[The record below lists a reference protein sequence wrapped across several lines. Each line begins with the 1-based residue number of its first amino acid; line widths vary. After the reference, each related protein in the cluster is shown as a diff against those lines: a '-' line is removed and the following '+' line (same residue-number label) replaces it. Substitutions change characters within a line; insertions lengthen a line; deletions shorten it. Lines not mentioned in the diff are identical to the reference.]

1 MMSDKLPP
9 PVERDRPYPWR
20 CVECKADEVYPQ
32 ATDYTITVKHD
43 GRPYS
48 IHIPD
53 LAIPTCRNCGDQL
66 FTAESD
72 DRIIAALRAQIG
84 LLTPQEI
91 LAQRGE
97 LELTQQE
104 MAEQI
109 GVAKETISRWESGGM
124 IQSRA
129 MDNLMR
135 LFFGS
140 EEVRRMLRERFAKP
154 SVAGSNRVFKRV
166 PQKRATL
173 YASLQVEA
181 YVTVGSKN

>member
-9 PVERDRPYPWR
+9 PVGRDRPYPWR
-20 CVECKADEVYPQ
+20 CVECKADEVFPQ
-32 ATDYTITVKHD
+32 ATDYTTTVKHD

-84 LLTPQEI
+84 LLTPQEV
-91 LAQRGE
+91 LTQRSG
-97 LELTQQE
+97 LDLTQQE

-109 GVAKETISRWESGGM
+109 GVAKETISRWETGAL

-140 EEVRRMLRERFAKP
+140 EDVRRLLRERFKP
-154 SVAGSNRVFKRV
+154 APPLATNRVFKHVSVERYE
-166 PQKRATL
+166 RL
-173 YASLQVEA
+173 EFSLR
-181 YVTVGSKN
+181 N